1 MKQEKDRL
9 TGLYRKEKAMELIQ
23 DYLSNTEEEG
33 VAIVLDIDNF
43 QKVNNLFGVEKGDEI
58 LQDTAN
64 ILREFF
70 QEDDIISRTNGDQ
83 FVVFVKKCEDDSNLN
98 IRLHELCTTME
109 REVTDG
115 TQTCRVS
122 ASIGVAVTRMQGRNF
137 DSLYH
142 GASMAM
148 DEVKR
153 NGKGSVEFYQN
164 RNSL

>member
-9 TGLYRKEKAMELIQ
+9 TGLYRKERAIELIQ
-23 DYLSNTEEEG
+23 DYLSNTDEIG

-43 QKVNNLFGVEKGDEI
+43 QKVNNVFGVEKGDAI

-83 FVVFVKKCEDDSNLN
+83 FVVFAKGCENDGNLN
-98 IRLHELCTTME
+98 IRLHELCTTLE

-122 ASIGVAVTRMQGRNF
+122 ASIGVAVTGTLGRRF
-137 DSLYH
+137 DSLYQ

-164 RNSL
+164 RKNL